1 MRQVMPH
8 RNNIVAH
15 HRSCKSF
22 LELIRGPS
30 QDFVHRGAK
39 SCGHGRGCV
48 GINSIK
54 TSDYKDTGRSAKRE
68 APRLAIADMH
78 SPHGFWPLSEE
89 FS

>member
-30 QDFVHRGAK
+30 QDFVHPGAT
-39 SCGHGRGCV
+39 SCGHGRSCV

-54 TSDYKDTGRSAKRE
+54 TRAYKDTGRSAKRE

-78 SPHGFWPLSEE
+78 ISHGSWAFPEE